1 MTKEDGNASQDGG
14 AKRGPGRP
22 KQYEKWSNTER
33 GAPKLVVRV
42 SPDVKEWVETRPEKP
57 RDYIERLVRTDR
69 DQSQDSALP
78 LTGEAEQAAEA

>member
-1 MTKEDGNASQDGG
+1 M
-14 AKRGPGRP
+14 
-22 KQYEKWSNTER
+22 
-33 GAPKLVVRV
+33 